1 MIKHFLKL
9 LTLTI
14 FLFIFQHCSIFK
26 PKVKE
31 EIMPLPTAPVI
42 EEDNRPFPTGKT
54 DAWLNDLL
62 LKDPQL
68 SKILLNNKEYQVQ
81 VLYTKIDRKTDNQPQ
96 LTTYAVHADPA
107 FYFYPASVVK
117 MPVAILALQ
126 KIKELNEKG
135 IPVTKEMS
143 MITETAS
150 PLQTAVY
157 NDPTASDSRPTI
169 AQYIRKIFL
178 VSDNDAFNR
187 LYEFLGQDYINS
199 NLHKMGYKDAE
210 ILHRLSI
217 SLTDTENR
225 HTNPLKFFDEKGNL
239 VYEQPAQVNTKK
251 YSKRNDKRG
260 KGYFSEGKT
269 LMAPFD
275 FSGKNRLCLNDMHD
289 ILTALVFPSV
299 NLKKQFNITESDRK
313 FLLQYMSQW
322 PRESAFPY
330 YPESLFPDACVKFN
344 LFGSGKQSL
353 PADTRSFNKA
363 GEAYGYLTD
372 VSYLVD
378 FREHVEFLLSAT
390 IYTNKDGIFN
400 DDQYDYDT
408 VGLPFFKRLGEII
421 LAYEKQRNKTR
432 APDLLEFKFT
442 YGQ

>member
-1 MIKHFLKL
+1 
-9 LTLTI
+9 
-14 FLFIFQHCSIFK
+14 
-26 PKVKE
+26 
-31 EIMPLPTAPVI
+31 
-42 EEDNRPFPTGKT
+42 
-54 DAWLNDLL
+54 
-62 LKDPQL
+62 
-68 SKILLNNKEYQVQ
+68 
-81 VLYTKIDRKTDNQPQ
+81 
-96 LTTYAVHADPA
+96 
-107 FYFYPASVVK
+107 
-117 MPVAILALQ
+117 
-126 KIKELNEKG
+126 
-135 IPVTKEMS
+135 
-143 MITETAS
+143 
-150 PLQTAVY
+150 
-157 NDPTASDSRPTI
+157 
-169 AQYIRKIFL
+169 
-178 VSDNDAFNR
+178 
-187 LYEFLGQDYINS
+187 
-199 NLHKMGYKDAE
+199 
-210 ILHRLSI
+210 
-217 SLTDTENR
+217 
-225 HTNPLKFFDEKGNL
+225 
-239 VYEQPAQVNTKK
+239 
-251 YSKRNDKRG
+251 
-260 KGYFSEGKT
+260 
-269 LMAPFD
+269 
-275 FSGKNRLCLNDMHD
+275 
-289 ILTALVFPSV
+289 LTALVFPSV